1 MLSLLQTLKHLLDV
15 TTWMATFLSTV
26 FASNFELCLFQD
38 GSCIEPSSV
47 FKVYTEKLF
56 WEGEQKNKESEAD
69 QPVSL
74 NKVFLFVS
82 YVRSAIL
89 EHRNY

>member
-1 MLSLLQTLKHLLDV
+1 
-15 TTWMATFLSTV
+15 
-26 FASNFELCLFQD
+26 
-38 GSCIEPSSV
+38 V

-89 EHRNY
+89 EHGNY